1 MRSTAVFK
9 EEVEVEAAVC
19 SIATLIIHISLSVRI
34 FVLLSVPFVAMHDHH
49 PPLYNRTTLR
59 ASSVLVRVGIP
70 QPSCTMRREQAW
82 EGPAK
87 TSFAFRWYIV

>member
-34 FVLLSVPFVAMHDHH
+34 FVLLSVPFVAMIIIRLFTTGQHSVQALSWSGWEYLNRAARCGASRHGKG
-49 PPLYNRTTLR
+49 PLRP
-59 ASSVLVRVGIP
+59 ASHFVGI
-70 QPSCTMRREQAW
+70 
-82 EGPAK
+82 
-87 TSFAFRWYIV
+87 